1 MAAATAAAAL
11 ASRRPPA
18 ILRRTP
24 SSTMRHWEKHPADVR
39 HAFELNGF
47 VAVPNFFAGDELAEI
62 IAHVA
67 RYIRDIAP
75 TRPATEI
82 FYEDKADA
90 STLKQ
95 MQDLHKHDP
104 FFLDFVNGRC
114 ARFAETVL
122 GEPVMFKNLQYFN
135 KPPGIGKPTP
145 PHQDGYYFK
154 ITPNQAVTMWLA
166 LEDVDHEN
174 GCVRYVQGSH
184 RLGLRAHG
192 KSGVL
197 GFSQGMLDFGIPH
210 DRDNTVT
217 CPAAAGDLLAHH
229 SLAIHWADG
238 NTSQTRTRRALGFV
252 YYAKTCVIDEVAQ
265 KAYMEQLHTELRATG
280 KI

>member
-1 MAAATAAAAL
+1 
-11 ASRRPPA
+11 
-18 ILRRTP
+18 
-24 SSTMRHWEKHPADVR
+24 MRHWQKHPADTAQ
-39 HAFELNGF
+39 AFNLNGF

-62 IAHVA
+62 CARVS
-67 RYIRDIAP
+67 RYIREIAP
-75 TRPATEI
+75 TRPETEV
-82 FYEDKADA
+82 FYEDKKDP

-95 MQDLHKHDP
+95 MQDLQVHDP
-104 FFLDFVNGRC
+104 FFNDIVHGRC
-114 ARFAETVL
+114 MKFAEIVL
-122 GEPVMFKNLQYFN
+122 GEAVRFKNVQYFN
-135 KPPGIGKPTP
+135 KPPGIGLPTP

-154 ITPNQAVTMWLA
+154 LQPNLAVTMWLA

-174 GCVRYVQGSH
+174 GCVSYVQGSH

-210 DRDNTVT
+210 DLANTIT

-229 SLAIHWADG
+229 SLTIHSATG
-238 NTSQTRTRRALGFV
+238 NTSKTRTRRALGFV
-252 YYAKTCVIDEVAQ
+252 YYAARSVVDAAAQ
-265 KAYMEQLHTELRATG
+265 KAYQEQLHAELRAAG